1 MEFVGFL
8 VILGLMMYGF
18 GKGYAEG
25 GGATSDDSTPWPY
38 EIEDMSHE
46 EKKTLETE
54 SPIKDNKKSDWDKIC
69 EKAIKKAIEGDSS
82 ARTWVTKNVYEA
94 ENKEEFLTDSA
105 IMEDA
110 MVALKSLG
118 YTIGEAK
125 NVVESL
131 AKDKKYNCISDLLK
145 DAMG

>member
-1 MEFVGFL
+1 MEFMGFL

-18 GKGYAEG
+18 GKGYAEASG
-25 GGATSDDSTPWPY
+25 ETSDDSPPWPY
-38 EIEDMSHE
+38 EIEDMSYE
-46 EKKTLETE
+46 EKTLETE
-54 SPIKDNKKSDWDKIC
+54 SPVEEDKKSDWDKIC
-69 EKAIKKAIEGDSS
+69 EKAIEKAIEGDSS

-94 ENKEEFLTDSA
+94 KNKEEFLTDSA

-118 YTIGEAK
+118 YTIGEAR

-131 AKDKKYNCISDLLK
+131 AKDKKYDCLSDLLK